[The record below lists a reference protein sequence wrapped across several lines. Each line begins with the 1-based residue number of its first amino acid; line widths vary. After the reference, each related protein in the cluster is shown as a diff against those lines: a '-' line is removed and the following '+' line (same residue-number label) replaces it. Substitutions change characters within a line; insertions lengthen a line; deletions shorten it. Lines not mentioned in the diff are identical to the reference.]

1 MQVNEYIAQRVNQAL
16 KIKEQEIASLKDA
29 ELKSAVQKSEIKY
42 KDQINEL
49 NNMIAELNNSLDNVK
64 KEAINKLKELTIQKD
79 SEKNLSIEKIK
90 SSIANDKQIQEIE
103 FQKKLSAI
111 QLKNATDL
119 NALNGLL
126 KEKQNQIDTLTK
138 HQELEIAS
146 SINKVQLQYKDQIN
160 NLQNTITELNG
171 NIISVK
177 KEANSKINELTI
189 KKDSEKNLSIEKMT
203 TAYEAKIASIKSS
216 AQEEINEL
224 KVKNAENRILQS
236 KTKGENWENE
246 VENELRASFGY
257 IDKIEKITKST
268 DAQKADYLQIVRNS
282 QGQEIGKLVYE
293 VKNARWSDSWIPKLV
308 QDVANNKTK
317 YGILVTSSFSEKF
330 HLDVGFVKSPD
341 YENIWIADPW
351 SFIFVAQI
359 IRKLIE
365 VENNFDAAKKQL
377 TANSDKEMY
386 GKYIDTVNELEE
398 YMTYELPKFIKSFNK
413 QVSDLEAVENS
424 LNKNVAKIS
433 KVKDVLSKK
442 FNKEVKERL
451 EKITDKRVIFEE
463 DLDVKTTAGV
473 PEDNNTNLDSIDS
486 KDKLLN
492 N

>member
-1 MQVNEYIAQRVNQAL
+1 
-16 KIKEQEIASLKDA
+16 
-29 ELKSAVQKSEIKY
+29 
-42 KDQINEL
+42 
-49 NNMIAELNNSLDNVK
+49 
-64 KEAINKLKELTIQKD
+64 
-79 SEKNLSIEKIK
+79 
-90 SSIANDKQIQEIE
+90 
-103 FQKKLSAI
+103 
-111 QLKNATDL
+111 
-119 NALNGLL
+119 
-126 KEKQNQIDTLTK
+126 
-138 HQELEIAS
+138 
-146 SINKVQLQYKDQIN
+146 
-160 NLQNTITELNG
+160 
-171 NIISVK
+171 
-177 KEANSKINELTI
+177 
-189 KKDSEKNLSIEKMT
+189 
-203 TAYEAKIASIKSS
+203 
-216 AQEEINEL
+216 
-224 KVKNAENRILQS
+224 
-236 KTKGENWENE
+236 
-246 VENELRASFGY
+246 
-257 IDKIEKITKST
+257 
-268 DAQKADYLQIVRNS
+268 
-282 QGQEIGKLVYE
+282 
-293 VKNARWSDSWIPKLV
+293 
-308 QDVANNKTK
+308 
-317 YGILVTSSFSEKF
+317 
-330 HLDVGFVKSPD
+330 
-341 YENIWIADPW
+341 
-351 SFIFVAQI
+351 VAQI